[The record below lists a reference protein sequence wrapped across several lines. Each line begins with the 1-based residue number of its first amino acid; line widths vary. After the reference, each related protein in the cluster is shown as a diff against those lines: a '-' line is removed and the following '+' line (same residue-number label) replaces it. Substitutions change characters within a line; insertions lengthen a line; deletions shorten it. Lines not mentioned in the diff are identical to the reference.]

1 MKRWM
6 ILIALCLFPSLVSTP
21 VQAVQLEQGWY
32 AKWGWTALYGHD
44 NLTNSQFG
52 VSWYPTSPTGDSGPI
67 NIQSWGYL
75 THGRIVTVSLAV
87 DMPTGTL
94 FEDFGRYYHVPN
106 NAYDQL
112 YFEWETNYDAAKMQL
127 QVIRKHLDGASEL
140 FWTQSLS
147 GHQFAAADF
156 THVIPI
162 IRDGEQIVFRLAVVP
177 ELPGWVVLGFFAA
190 CLLLSRTC
198 ARNILSDKGSLP

>member
-6 ILIALCLFPSLVSTP
+6 ILIALCLFPSLVPSP
-21 VQAVQLEQGWY
+21 AHAVQLEQGWFV
-32 AKWGWTALYGHD
+32 KWGWTALYGHD

-75 THGRIVTVSLAV
+75 SHGRIVTVSQSV
-87 DMPTGTL
+87 DVPPGTL

-147 GHQFAAADF
+147 GHQLGYINIE
-156 THVIPI
+156 HIYPVIL
-162 IRDGEQIVFRLAVVP
+162 DGEKIEFQLVVVP
-177 ELPGWVVLGFFAA
+177 EPPTWLVLGLFTA

-198 ARNILSDKGSLP
+198 ARNLLSDKGSLP